1 MQILLVTTLP
11 NKIHE
16 FLQCRTGLTL
26 KVLDCSQYIAIG
38 KNKQKFSIIKR
49 HVLSVIRSITSKGDI
64 DILITYRCPFVLPS
78 DIFNQVVYG
87 AYNVHPSLLP
97 KYSGVNPWKDIYEN
111 KESISGVTL
120 HAIDEGVDTG
130 DIIFQKKFKFILDED
145 VNYHRKIVE
154 SLACKGLEE
163 LLLSIKKV

>member
-1 MQILLVTTLP
+1 MKILLVTTLP

-16 FLQCRTGLTL
+16 FLQCREDLIL
-26 KVLDCSQYIAIG
+26 KVLDCSQYITKG
-38 KNKQKFSIIKR
+38 KDKQKLSIIKR
-49 HVLSVIRSITSKGDI
+49 HVLSEIRSISSKGDI
-64 DILITYRCPFVLPS
+64 DVLITYRCPFMLPS
-78 DIFNQVVYG
+78 DIFNQTVYG

-97 KYSGVNPWKDIYEN
+97 KYSGANPWKDIYRN

-130 DIIFQKKFKFILDED
+130 DIIFQRKFKLILDKD

-154 SLACKGLEE
+154 SLACQGLEE
-163 LLLSIKKV
+163 LLLSI